1 MEARRKAE
9 EEERMRQDEENKK
22 INAAL
27 QVSLFSSGQPTCVVT
42 PIWCCCMNE
51 IILFLAAAGDVHFF
65 QLWALSKG
73 LFTS

>member
-42 PIWCCCMNE
+42 P
-51 IILFLAAAGDVHFF
+51 FDV
-65 QLWALSKG
+65 AV
-73 LFTS
+73 